1 LNQPKKI
8 HKSEH
13 SLAGRALFWSALFA
27 AIAIPIIFAAMSP
40 LLAWRSPVYIVACFA
55 GVIGLGLLLLQP
67 LLIGGYL
74 PGLPKQ
80 ITRRAHPCVG
90 VMLVVAVIIHIIG
103 LWTTSPPDV
112 IDALTFSSPT
122 PFSNWGVVAMW
133 SLFATMAL
141 AIFRRRLQLRARNW
155 RMAHSLLALV
165 IVIGTVV
172 HAILIEGV
180 METVS
185 KVTLCVL
192 VVIATMKLIFNLKFF
207 SNLRSSSKR

>member
-1 LNQPKKI
+1 
-8 HKSEH
+8 
-13 SLAGRALFWSALFA
+13 
-27 AIAIPIIFAAMSP
+27 MSP

-80 ITRRAHPCVG
+80 IARRAHPCVG

-192 VVIATMKLIFNLKFF
+192 VVIATMKLIFNLKLF